1 MKVAIITD
9 QHFGARKNSNL
20 FHEYFLKFYNNI
32 FFPEL
37 ESRGIDTIIDMGDTF
52 DNRKGIDFAALKW
65 AKDNYYDRLTSYTIH
80 TIVGNHTAYY
90 KNTNE
95 VNAIDLL
102 LREYPNITCYS
113 DTTEVKI
120 GRLKS
125 LMVPWICKENE
136 DETFKR
142 IKTSKAKVVFGH
154 LELNGFTATRGHVM
168 MNGYETDTYDKFAKV
183 FSGHYHTRST
193 DGKIYYLG
201 NPYEMFAN
209 DTGDSRGFHIFDT
222 ETLET
227 EEIRNT
233 YRIFYNV
240 YYEDDNAQTF
250 DARHYTDKIVKLFV
264 KKKTYPKKFEKFV
277 DKLYAANIAELRIVE
292 NFNDINDTVDDTDI
306 ESEDTISLLN
316 RYVEETETTL
326 NKSQIQGLI
335 QEIYREACELV

>member
-20 FHEYFLKFYNNI
+20 FNEYFLKFYNNI

-154 LELNGFTATRGHVM
+154 LELNGITATRGHVM
-168 MNGYETDTYDKFAKV
+168 MNGYETETYDKFAKV

-227 EEIRNT
+227 EEIRNP

-240 YYEDDNAQTF
+240 YYEDVNAQTF
-250 DARHYTDKIVKLFV
+250 DASHYTDKIVKLFV